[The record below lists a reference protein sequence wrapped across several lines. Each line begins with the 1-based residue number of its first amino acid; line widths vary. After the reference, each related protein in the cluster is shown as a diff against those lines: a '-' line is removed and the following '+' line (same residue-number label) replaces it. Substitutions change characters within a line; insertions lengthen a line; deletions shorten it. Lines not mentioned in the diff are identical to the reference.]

1 MLRRQRFVVMNRTAD
16 TGFMAFFQTSY
27 QSANVTCSSLDI
39 LQPPESEGNTAVMS
53 AEDIPA
59 SFFKDSHFDY
69 LLEQSGIELE
79 SVLESSSV
87 FESLGSSL
95 FSADFYDPFSMPGM
109 LTDADDK
116 VAFDL
121 GITAAAASFTSSS
134 SAVVARGIG
143 ACDSRMS
150 AEQTKYPINMY
161 QFPAPVPDSFSLSGV
176 VVVGGQA
183 STGAS
188 AHATHDKPFGL
199 MSSAA
204 QHGYMKAE
212 QYRMA
217 DDCKHAM
224 AFGQNSGRKAASILS
239 DYQTLQRSHSQPA
252 STSPLISH
260 TFTDQA
266 LIGGYHGGSPSGLRD
281 RGMAPQM
288 PAMSSHQQIGY
299 VAHQLYQNTG
309 SDVFEMAP
317 LSPPG
322 SHFRFPAQGPIHR
335 QSMTLVSE
343 GMPST
348 VATETGQ
355 DIIW

>member
-1 MLRRQRFVVMNRTAD
+1 
-16 TGFMAFFQTSY
+16 
-27 QSANVTCSSLDI
+27 
-39 LQPPESEGNTAVMS
+39 MS
-53 AEDIPA
+53 AEDVPA

-109 LTDADDK
+109 LTDVSQSDDK

-121 GITAAAASFTSSS
+121 GITAAASFTSSS
-134 SAVVARGIG
+134 SSSAMVARGIG
-143 ACDSRMS
+143 ACDSRM
-150 AEQTKYPINMY
+150 ATDHLTKYPVNMY
-161 QFPAPVPDSFSLSGV
+161 QFPAPVTDSFSLSSSV
-176 VVVGGQA
+176 VVGQA
-183 STGAS
+183 STGGAA
-188 AHATHDKPFGL
+188 AHVTHDKPFGL
-199 MSSAA
+199 SSAA

-212 QYRMA
+212 QYKMA

-224 AFGQNSGRKAASILS
+224 AFGQNSGGSRKAASILS

-252 STSPLISH
+252 STSPLLSH

-266 LIGGYHGGSPSGLRD
+266 LIGGGYRGGSPSSGLRD
-281 RGMAPQM
+281 RGMTPQM
-288 PAMSSHQQIGY
+288 PAMSSHQIGY
-299 VAHQLYQNTG
+299 VAQQQQLYQNTAR
-309 SDVFEMAP
+309 DVFEMAP

-335 QSMTLVSE
+335 QSMALVSE
-343 GMPST
+343 GISST
-348 VATETGQ
+348 VAIEAGH
-355 DIIW
+355 DIW

>member
-1 MLRRQRFVVMNRTAD
+1 
-16 TGFMAFFQTSY
+16 
-27 QSANVTCSSLDI
+27 
-39 LQPPESEGNTAVMS
+39 MS

-121 GITAAAASFTSSS
+121 GITAAAAAASFTFTSSS
-134 SAVVARGIG
+134 SAAAVARGIG
-143 ACDSRMS
+143 ACDNRMS
-150 AEQTKYPINMY
+150 ADQTKYPVNNMY
-161 QFPAPVPDSFSLSGV
+161 QFPATVTDSFSLSG

-183 STGAS
+183 STGAA
-188 AHATHDKPFGL
+188 AHVTHHDKPFGL

-217 DDCKHAM
+217 DDCKQHVM
-224 AFGQNSGRKAASILS
+224 AFGQNSGRKAASSSILS
-239 DYQTLQRSHSQPA
+239 DYQTLQRPHSQPA
-252 STSPLISH
+252 STSPLLSH

-266 LIGGYHGGSPSGLRD
+266 LIGGYRGGSPSGLRD

-288 PAMSSHQQIGY
+288 PAMSSSHQQIGY
-299 VAHQLYQNTG
+299 VAHQLYQNTA